1 MQVQSKKTSPSTYT
15 LTIEISEQAVSQ
27 KIEEVFRRVSQE
39 AVVSGFR
46 RGKVPRRLLELQLG
60 KDFLDQEVQSALM
73 EEAVPQ
79 ALEQESL
86 RPLSHPE
93 TRVVSYE
100 AGKAFSFELDVE
112 VLPEVQFPD
121 LSQITVESEPDAA
134 PTDGDVERILEDLKV
149 QHATLLPKDK
159 EQPAM
164 LQDVAVVQLPHGQQR
179 EIMLTPESELSKQ
192 LVGHRAGETV
202 QVKLEDQEFSLS
214 LKALKRMEKPDL
226 EELASVLGK
235 DHQEALLVEIRSQL
249 QERLDHERAQ
259 RTRYKVLDAVIAATQ
274 VPVPPRLKEEVI
286 HHELDQLER
295 SGRVGALDEAD
306 RASYAE
312 GAEQRLQ
319 REVALESFKRQHIE
333 LKLTDEAFE
342 SLLEAEAKARSL
354 NPVKFKALLE
364 REKSL
369 HRFRGQ
375 KEDERVLDYLM
386 SHVQLTQPKPA
397 AKAPIET
404 KAQADEPAADQS
416 AADKSARPKGGAKKA
431 APKAAAKAAPKKPA
445 AKEGAKPAK
454 AKAAPKAKATSKK
467 EKPS

>member
-15 LTIEISEQAVSQ
+15 LTIEIPEQDVSR

-39 AVVSGFR
+39 AVVPGFR

-73 EEAVPQ
+73 EETIPQ

-86 RPLSHPE
+86 RPLSRPE
-93 TRVVSYE
+93 TRLISYE

-121 LSQITVESEPDAA
+121 LSQITVEAEPDAA
-134 PTDGDVERILEDLKV
+134 PTDEDVERILEDLKV

-159 EQPAM
+159 DQPAAM
-164 LQDVAVVQLPHGQQR
+164 QDVAVVQLPQGQQR
-179 EIMLTPESELSKQ
+179 EILLTPGSDLSKQ

-214 LKALKRMEKPDL
+214 LKALKLMEKPDL
-226 EELASVLGK
+226 GELASVLGK
-235 DHQEALLVEIRSQL
+235 ENQEALLVEIRSQL

-259 RTRYKVLDAVIAATQ
+259 RTRYKVLDAVIARTQ

-319 REVALESFKRQHIE
+319 REVALESFKRQHAE

-354 NPVKFKALLE
+354 NAVKFKALLE

-369 HRFRGQ
+369 QRFRGQ
-375 KEDERVLDYLM
+375 KEDERVLDYLLTQ
-386 SHVQLTQPKPA
+386 VQLTQPKPA
-397 AKAPIET
+397 AKAPVET
-404 KAQADEPAADQS
+404 KAQGDKS
-416 AADKSARPKGGAKKA
+416 AADKSARAKGGAKKA
-431 APKAAAKAAPKKPA
+431 APKAGVKAAPKKSA

-454 AKAAPKAKATSKK
+454 AKAAPKPKAKATSKK